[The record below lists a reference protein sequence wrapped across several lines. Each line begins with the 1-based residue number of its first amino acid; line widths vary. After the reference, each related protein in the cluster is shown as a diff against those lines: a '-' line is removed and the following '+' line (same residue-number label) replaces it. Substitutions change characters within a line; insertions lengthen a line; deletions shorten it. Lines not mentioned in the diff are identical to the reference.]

1 MTRLKFLFLL
11 IFAIY
16 SLPVFAQLSPG
27 EIAQLDEKYRNFE
40 YSEVIKLADKLLKIP
55 AISAED
61 SVQILTIKAASCYSL
76 NLLIESSLSYVTI
89 LKINKFFILDTSV
102 WSPKIIEFFNEI
114 KRDYLKKLEDEK
126 TILSKT
132 DTVRITTVVFP
143 DMSYAKESILKSI
156 LLPGLGHLDVNPDWT
171 AYSLLAVSGLSLL
184 SSVYFTLSTNSSEK
198 EYLNEFDPLQISSKY
213 DTFNKNYQLRNI
225 SIAVF
230 AATWLYA
237 QLDLL
242 LGTTLFSAPT
252 QNIRI
257 TPSPD
262 RLSLQF
268 LF

>member
-1 MTRLKFLFLL
+1 MTRLKFLFSL

-16 SLPVFAQLSPG
+16 SLPVLAQLSPG

-40 YSEVIKLADKLLKIP
+40 YSEAIKLADVLLKIP
-55 AISAED
+55 AISPED
-61 SVQILTIKAASCYSL
+61 SVQILTIKAVSCYSL
-76 NLLIESSLSYVTI
+76 NMLIESSFSYVTI

-143 DMSYAKESILKSI
+143 DMSSAKESILKSI
-156 LLPGLGHLDVNPDWT
+156 LLPGLGHLDVNPDWK
-171 AYSLLAVSGLSLL
+171 AYTLLAVSSLSLL

-198 EYLNEFDPLQISSKY
+198 EYLNEFDPLQISAKY
-213 DTFNKNYQLRNI
+213 DTFNRNYQLRNI
-225 SIAVF
+225 SIGVF
-230 AATWLYA
+230 AATWFYA

-242 LGTTLFSAPT
+242 LGTTLFTAPT

-257 TPSPD
+257 TPGPD